1 MFDKLLQE
9 ELGPEAAKFSERR
22 RFLREQ
28 VMEIK
33 ILQLQL
39 PIPPLGEL
47 EKVYHEKR
55 TTDRLVLGNVLLVQL
70 VDRGLDEFPRNMMML
85 QTWAGFHTMMW
96 HKQRA
101 RIIRTKAGIVSLLH
115 LVLAANSRFAGTG
128 DEDPLVAAREPFI
141 QAAVRN
147 RLLSMFE
154 TFLSTNKNRSEIEA
168 EQYRGLRRNSIY
180 WRLYLKCLSDTRTS
194 FERSKMV
201 LLMAIDECPW
211 DKALLME
218 GGTVLPNELPFLQ
231 DLMTEK
237 EMRMY
242 ALPEELD
249 ILRN

>member
-1 MFDKLLQE
+1 
-9 ELGPEAAKFSERR
+9 
-22 RFLREQ
+22 
-28 VMEIK
+28 
-33 ILQLQL
+33 
-39 PIPPLGEL
+39 
-47 EKVYHEKR
+47 
-55 TTDRLVLGNVLLVQL
+55 
-70 VDRGLDEFPRNMMML
+70 
-85 QTWAGFHTMMW
+85 
-96 HKQRA
+96 
-101 RIIRTKAGIVSLLH
+101 
-115 LVLAANSRFAGTG
+115 
-128 DEDPLVAAREPFI
+128 
-141 QAAVRN
+141 
-147 RLLSMFE
+147 LLSMFE

-168 EQYRGLRRNSIY
+168 EQYRVLRRNSIY